1 MTYAYVRVS
10 TSDQKIE
17 RQLDSLEG
25 LNVDRVF
32 IDKQSGKDFDRAAYK
47 EMKQTIQKG
56 DLLII
61 HSIDRLGRDYKKLL
75 KEWREISQDIGCDI
89 QVLNMPLLDT
99 RGHDRDDVTGLLIS
113 DLLLQVYAHGAQTER
128 EYMLERQ
135 RQGIEAAKLRGTYN
149 PGRPSLELDERFMQC
164 YQAVCN
170 GVMQVTQ
177 AVKELGISRS
187 SWYNMVKKMTVTA

>member
-10 TSDQKIE
+10 TAEQKID
-17 RQLDSLEG
+17 RQLDSLKG

-32 IDKQSGKDFDRAAYK
+32 VDKQSGKNFDRPDYQ

-61 HSIDRLGRDYKKLL
+61 HSVDRLGRDYKKVL

-89 QVLNMPLLDT
+89 QVLDMPFLDT
-99 RGHDRDDVTGLLIS
+99 RGRSRDDVTGLLIS
-113 DLLLQVYAHGAQTER
+113 DIMLQMYAHGAQKER
-128 EYMLERQ
+128 EHMLERQ

-164 YQAVCN
+164 YQAVSD

-187 SWYNMVKKMTVTA
+187 SWYNMVKKMPVSA